1 MGVSR
6 DEMIELIM
14 EALLLHGDF
23 RQRGRNWVRTSQR
36 DTLLA
41 RASAVAIVDHLERCG
56 ILWSRQ
62 PPIPPHSAG
71 E

>member
-14 EALLLHGDF
+14 EALLRHGDF
-23 RQRGRNWVRTSQR
+23 RRRGRNWVQTSQR

-41 RASAVAIVDHLERCG
+41 RTSATAIVDHLERCG
-56 ILWSRQ
+56 ILWSRR
-62 PPIPPHSAG
+62 PPAPPHSAG